1 MLDALRKG
9 AGTIVAKLF
18 IALLV
23 LSFAVWGVADMFKGF
38 GQNVAATVGDTDI
51 SLISFDREYRRDLAN
66 FSSRIGR
73 TLSTTEG
80 AQFGLPQ
87 QTLGRLV
94 AQAALDEAAT
104 NMRLGVSDE
113 RLISLIQADP
123 AFQSPAGGYDRNRLA
138 QVLRNAGIS
147 EDEYVMDR
155 RKLAERQQLAE
166 AVSGGM
172 IAPDAYMEVI
182 NRYQGESRNVSYLT
196 IDQAAIGEI
205 ADPDQATLESYYEE
219 QKDKF
224 RAPEYRQDVLLELT
238 PKSLS
243 RPEDVTDEAIQ
254 QEYEANTDNYSQPER
269 RKVRQLAFPN
279 KEDAAKAAEELKA
292 GKTFDELM
300 SERNLT
306 EKDVSLGLMAKGDFL
321 DPAVGDAAFSME
333 TGETSGVVDGR
344 FSSVILNVTDVE
356 PAHTKPLE
364 EVSGEIRA
372 ALAAEAAEREVLDLL
387 NDVEDARAG
396 GESLQAVA
404 DRFQLKTLTPAP
416 FDSAGKGEDGKP
428 VLLPDVDGLVSGT
441 FDSDVGIENDPLP
454 VGQRGFLWYEVTK
467 VIPAR
472 DRELSEVRDDVIK
485 AWKAEEADKRINA
498 RVKELQDK
506 AKAGTS
512 LEDLAAETGL
522 SVKTAENVK
531 RGEATGDLGQ
541 EAASV
546 IFSGPAGTI
555 TDAGEAKGNGRL
567 LLRVDAVNVPAFFA
581 ESEDLKQIRD
591 QLSQQIQD
599 SILNEYITRVEA
611 EAGVEINQAAIG
623 QVIGSP
629 AN

>member
-38 GQNVAATVGDTDI
+38 GQNVVATVGDTEI
-51 SLISFDREYRRDLAN
+51 PLITFDREYRRDLAN

-104 NMRLGVSDE
+104 SMRLGVSDE
-113 RLISLIQADP
+113 RLISLIHADP

-138 QVLRNAGIS
+138 QVLRNAGVS
-147 EDEYVMDR
+147 EDEYVTDR

-172 IAPDAYMEVI
+172 VAPDAYLEAV
-182 NRYQGESRNVSYLT
+182 NRFQGETRNVSYLT
-196 IDQAAIGEI
+196 IDASSIGEI
-205 ADPDQATLESYYEE
+205 ADPDQATLESYYEA
-219 QKDKF
+219 QKEKF

-238 PKSLS
+238 PDSLA
-243 RPEDVTDEAIQ
+243 RPGDVTDEAIK
-254 QEYEANTDNYSQPER
+254 QEYDDNTDAYSQPER
-269 RKVRQLAFPN
+269 RMVRQIAFLN
-279 KEDAAKAAEELKA
+279 KEDADKAAEELKA
-292 GKTFDELM
+292 GKTFDDLM
-300 SERNLT
+300 AERNLAD
-306 EKDVSLGLMAKGDFL
+306 KDVSLGLMTKSDFL
-321 DPAVGDAAFSME
+321 DPAIGDAAFSME
-333 TGETSGVVDGR
+333 TGETSGIIDGR
-344 FSSVILNVTDVE
+344 FSSVVINVTEVQ

-364 EVSGEIRA
+364 EVSADIRKT
-372 ALAAEAAEREVLDLL
+372 LAKETAEREVLDLL

-404 DRFQLKTLTPAP
+404 DRFQLKTITPAP
-416 FDSAGKGEDGKP
+416 FDNTGKGEDGKA
-428 VLLPDVDGLVSGT
+428 VLLPDVDGLVAGT
-441 FDSDVGIENDPLP
+441 FDSDIGIENDPLP
-454 VGQRGFLWYEVTK
+454 IGQRGFLWYEVTK
-467 VIPAR
+467 VTPAR
-472 DRELSEVRDDVIK
+472 DRELSEVRDGVIK
-485 AWKAEEADKRINA
+485 AWKAEETDKRINA
-498 RVKELQDK
+498 RVKELVDK

-512 LEDLAAETGL
+512 LADLAAENGL
-522 SVKTAENVK
+522 TVKTAENVK
-531 RGEATGDLGQ
+531 RGEASGDLSQ
-541 EAASV
+541 EAATV

-567 LLRVDAVNVPAFFA
+567 ILRVDATNTPAFFA
-581 ESEDLKQIRD
+581 ESDDLKQIRD
-591 QLSQQIQD
+591 QLSQQLQD
-599 SILNEYITRVEA
+599 SLLNEYISQVEA

-623 QVIGSP
+623 LVIGAPS
-629 AN
+629 N